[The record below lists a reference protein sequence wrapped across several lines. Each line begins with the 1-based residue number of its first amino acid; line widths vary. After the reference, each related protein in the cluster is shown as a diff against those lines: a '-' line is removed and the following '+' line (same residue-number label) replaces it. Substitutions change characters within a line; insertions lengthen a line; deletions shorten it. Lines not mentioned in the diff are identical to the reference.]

1 MTETPHIIGISGF
14 MRTGK
19 DSVAQLLVDYFGYQ
33 RVCFAD
39 ALRKVALDINPY
51 ISVTAKTDRMVRY
64 ELLDEE
70 LITDVDGVT
79 PVLYSDL
86 LNTMGYEKAKEVPDF
101 RRYLQRL
108 GTEGIR
114 GNFGEDAWV
123 DIAKRTI
130 QELPTDTKIVMPD
143 VRFPN
148 EAQAVKD
155 LGGVVW
161 RTERPGFDG
170 GPHPSEAMVLKITPD
185 RILRASSLVDDSTSI
200 GLGTYVLQELGIPRV
215 LYNSILEPWAE
226 SILGESVSL

>member
-1 MTETPHIIGISGF
+1 MADAPRIIGISGF
-14 MRTGK
+14 MRSGK
-19 DSVAQLLVDYFGYQ
+19 DSVAKLLVDGFGYQ

-51 ISVTAKTDRMVRY
+51 IS
-64 ELLDEE
+64 LDGW
-70 LITDVDGVT
+70 VGGASFQ
-79 PVLYSDL
+79 PRLYSDL
-86 LNTMGYEKAKEVPDF
+86 LNELGYEKAKEVPDF

-130 QELPTDTKIVMPD
+130 QELPVDTKIVMPD

-185 RILRASSLVDDSTSI
+185 RILRASSLAGDATSV
-200 GLGTYVLQELGIPRV
+200 GLGTLVLHAIGIPRDEQEAILQPWV
-215 LYNSILEPWAE
+215 GSILAA
-226 SILGESVSL
+226 SVS